1 VLNLWPFQKL
11 ALTFLMT
18 PFKELNYKPHKVL
31 ALDMGLGK
39 TPIVC
44 VAIRELKL
52 KSALIFCPKSIKAT
66 WQERLVEWGAFN
78 LSDIFICHTM
88 KDKIPA
94 DKKCVILNYE
104 LGRSRNKVKNEDRK
118 IVNPLFK
125 QLYARQWEA
134 LVCDEAHRLKSTSS
148 GASFT
153 ILHRN
158 GYPLAGRCL
167 HKWMLSGSFIP
178 NRPMEMYPVFKAL
191 ASELIAPYDK
201 KDLFAYQFC
210 AGFIDGFGTI
220 NSRGASNIDDLVE
233 RVRPLVM
240 WMRMEDVYSEMPET
254 VEDEI
259 VLEVGDLQVTE
270 KNAPHAT
277 AYKAVG
283 IAKVQFVA
291 DYLKDRLT
299 YNKEKIVVF
308 SYHRDVVEYLQK
320 NVGFK
325 AQKLYGGMSDKERSD
340 AMNVFVNDPDSL
352 VFVIQIRAGGEGVD
366 GLQRVCHN
374 IVFAENEYGTGM
386 RNQAIGR
393 LRRFG
398 QKSTIRVTSFRAGRT
413 LDVKVIKAEKA
424 KRKVIDQFKSS
435 SNMEIQIM
443 SEGLLERAVTA
454 IESIATSLA
463 DLSSKA
469 FFEIAAAG
477 VNVSIPGKESVPA
490 EKTQA
495 SGSVSTPAPSAAES
509 DKKPAAKKTPA
520 GTGAAQKKD
529 VKAAEKDSSSDTKVA
544 ESTLTIDQVKKA
556 AVTAMKAMQAKGLSG
571 AEAQEAVRAVNES
584 LGSADRMIDGL
595 PADQY
600 EAAVA
605 AYAAAVEEASTDLA
619 SGV

>member
-1 VLNLWPFQKL
+1 
-11 ALTFLMT
+11 MT

-78 LSDIFICHTM
+78 PSDIFICHTM
-88 KDKIPA
+88 KDVIPA

-125 QLYARQWEA
+125 QLYVRQWEA

-148 GASFT
+148 SASFT

-254 VEDEI
+254 IEDEI

-283 IAKVQFVA
+283 VAKVQFVS

-308 SYHRDVVEYLQK
+308 SYHRDVVEYLHA

-325 AQKLYGGMSDKERSD
+325 AQKLYGGMSDKERSE
-340 AMNVFVNDPDSL
+340 AMQAFINDPDSL
-352 VFVIQIRAGGEGVD
+352 VFIIQIRAGGEGVD
-366 GLQRVCHN
+366 GLQHVCHN

-424 KRKVIDQFKSS
+424 KRKVVEKFKSS
-435 SNMEIQIM
+435 TNMEIEIM
-443 SEGLLERAVTA
+443 AEGLLERTVVA

-469 FFEIAAAG
+469 FFEIAAVG
-477 VNVSIPGKESVPA
+477 VNVNAPTKESAGTV
-490 EKTQA
+490 KTEN
-495 SGSVSTPAPSAAES
+495 SSPSTPAPSAADS
-509 DKKPAAKKTPA
+509 DKKPAAKKPA
-520 GTGAAQKKD
+520 GAAQKPAA
-529 VKAAEKDSSSDTKVA
+529 KAAEKDSSSDTKAA
-544 ESTLTIDQVKKA
+544 ESTLTIEQVKKA
-556 AVTAMKAMQAKGLSG
+556 AVAAMKAMQAKGLSG
-571 AEAQEAVRAVNES
+571 SDAQEAVRVVNEAC
-584 LGSADRMIDGL
+584 GSADRMIDGL
-595 PADQY
+595 PVDQY
-600 EAAVA
+600 DAAVA
-605 AYAAAVEEASTDLA
+605 GYAAAVEEASTDLA

>member
-1 VLNLWPFQKL
+1 
-11 ALTFLMT
+11 MT

-78 LSDIFICHTM
+78 PSDIFICYTM
-88 KDKIPA
+88 KDVIPA

-125 QLYARQWEA
+125 QLYVRQWEA

-254 VEDEI
+254 IEDEI

-283 IAKVQFVA
+283 VAKVQFVS

-308 SYHRDVVEYLQK
+308 SYHRDVVEYLHA

-325 AQKLYGGMSDKERSD
+325 AQKLYGGMSDKERSE
-340 AMNVFVNDPDSL
+340 AIQAFINDLDSL
-352 VFVIQIRAGGEGVD
+352 VFIIQIRAGGEGVD
-366 GLQRVCHN
+366 GLQHVCHN

-424 KRKVIDQFKSS
+424 KRKVVEKFKSS
-435 SNMEIQIM
+435 TNMEIKIM
-443 SEGLLERAVTA
+443 AEGLLERAVVA

-463 DLSSKA
+463 DISAKT
-469 FFEIAAAG
+469 FFEKKEA
-477 VNVSIPGKESVPA
+477 VLNVSGAAKKEDAAPA
-490 EKTQA
+490 ASA
-495 SGSVSTPAPSAAES
+495 SGAEQ
-509 DKKPAAKKTPA
+509 KAEKPAAKKA
-520 GTGAAQKKD
+520 SSGAAQKPAA
-529 VKAAEKDSSSDTKVA
+529 KAAEKDSSSDTKAA
-544 ESTLTIDQVKKA
+544 ESTLTIEQVKKA
-556 AVTAMKAMQAKGLSG
+556 AVAAMKAMQAKGLSG
-571 AEAQEAVRAVNES
+571 SDAQEAVRVVNES
-584 LGSADRMIDGL
+584 LGSTDRLIDSL
-595 PADQY
+595 PVDQY
-600 EAAVA
+600 DAAVA
-605 AYAAAVEEASTDLA
+605 GYAAAVEEAGTDLA

>member
-1 VLNLWPFQKL
+1 
-11 ALTFLMT
+11 MT

-78 LSDIFICHTM
+78 PSDIFICHTM

-94 DKKCVILNYE
+94 GKKCVILNYE

-125 QLYARQWEA
+125 QLYVRQWEA

-283 IAKVQFVA
+283 VAKVQFVA

-308 SYHRDVVEYLQK
+308 SYHRDVVEYLHK

-340 AMNVFVNDPDSL
+340 AMNVFINDPDSL

-454 IESIATSLA
+454 IESIATSLVELNA
-463 DLSSKA
+463 KA
-469 FFEIAAAG
+469 VFQNNEAAL
-477 VNVSIPGKESVPA
+477 NVTTPGTK
-490 EKTQA
+490 
-495 SGSVSTPAPSAAES
+495 PSAASEKDKAASES
-509 DKKPAAKKTPA
+509 KSAPDATKSAEKKS
-520 GTGAAQKKD
+520 GGAAPKKD
-529 VKAAEKDSSSDTKVA
+529 VKAAAKDSTSDTKVA

-595 PADQY
+595 PTDQY
-600 EAAVA
+600 DAAVA

-619 SGV
+619 AGV

>member
-1 VLNLWPFQKL
+1 
-11 ALTFLMT
+11 MT

-78 LSDIFICHTM
+78 PSDIFICHTM
-88 KDKIPA
+88 KDVIPA

-125 QLYARQWEA
+125 QLYVRQWEA

-254 VEDEI
+254 IEDEI

-283 IAKVQFVA
+283 VAKSSFVA

-308 SYHRDVVEYLQK
+308 SYHRDVIEYLHA

-325 AQKLYGGMSDKERSD
+325 GQKLYGGMSDKDRNAAID
-340 AMNVFVNDPDSL
+340 AFINDPDAL
-352 VFVIQIRAGGEGVD
+352 PIFIQIRAGGEAID
-366 GLQRVCHN
+366 GFQHVCHN
-374 IVFAENEYGTGM
+374 IVFAENEYGNGM

-398 QKSTIRVTSFRAGRT
+398 QKYTIRVTSFRAGRT

-424 KRKVIDQFKSS
+424 KRKVVEKFKSS
-435 SNMEIQIM
+435 TNMEIEIM
-443 SEGLLERAVTA
+443 AEGLLERGVIAL
-454 IESIATSLA
+454 ESIATSLA
-463 DLSSKA
+463 DISAKT
-469 FFEIAAAG
+469 FFENKTAVLNVAGASKKEEAAPA
-477 VNVSIPGKESVPA
+477 A
-490 EKTQA
+490 EKA
-495 SGSVSTPAPSAAES
+495 SAPE
-509 DKKPAAKKTPA
+509 KPAAKKPA
-520 GTGAAQKKD
+520 GAAQKPAA
-529 VKAAEKDSSSDTKVA
+529 KAAEKDSSSDTKAA
-544 ESTLTIDQVKKA
+544 ESTLTIEQVKKA
-556 AVTAMKAMQAKGLSG
+556 AVAAMKAMQAKGLSG
-571 AEAQEAVRAVNES
+571 SDAQEAVRVVNES
-584 LGSADRMIDGL
+584 LGSTDRLIDSL
-595 PADQY
+595 PVDQY
-600 EAAVA
+600 DAAVA
-605 AYAAAVEEASTDLA
+605 GYAAAVEEAGTDLA
-619 SGV
+619 AGV